1 MQAIKKYFMKKL
13 LEKENDAD
21 TGQDNVNTTIDP
33 LNNGLQRKS
42 TIVATA
48 LRRASLADPQMMLF
62 LNQL

>member
-1 MQAIKKYFMKKL
+1 MQVIKKYFMKIL
-13 LEKENDAD
+13 LEKENAAVS
-21 TGQDNVNTTIDP
+21 QDENNTTVDP
-33 LNNGLQRKS
+33 LNNGFQRKS